1 MATGNFDERLI
12 RIGKDFFTIT
22 EYKKA
27 VFGEDIINYHGKFA
41 RKIEPKRSKLGA
53 ALINGLDRFPLND
66 DSNILYLGA
75 STGTTVSYLS
85 DVCIFG
91 RIYAVEVSIES
102 FYRLLG
108 LAEKRRNIYPII
120 EDANMPEK
128 YSFFVDKVDLIYQD
142 IAQRNQIQIF
152 NLNAEMFPTAK
163 YAFLVVKTRSISSR
177 FPEQALLKT
186 ALKEVKSFNVRK
198 IIDLAPFDQSNF
210 MVYMER

>member
-1 MATGNFDERLI
+1 MAIGNFGERLI

-120 EDANMPEK
+120 EDANMP
-128 YSFFVDKVDLIYQD
+128 
-142 IAQRNQIQIF
+142 
-152 NLNAEMFPTAK
+152 
-163 YAFLVVKTRSISSR
+163 
-177 FPEQALLKT
+177 
-186 ALKEVKSFNVRK
+186 
-198 IIDLAPFDQSNF
+198 
-210 MVYMER
+210 